1 MPHPSRRSTTFH
13 YTTLFRSGIDM
24 TPLNRF
30 LFAIREKSFRLLISD
45 QITRES
51 QYLETRNIKERVNRI
66 APFFEYDNDP
76 YIMIRDDGS
85 LAWLIDGYVSA
96 ERYPYSEAYEG
107 EKNYIRNSVKVAI
120 SAYSGEV
127 EFYIV
132 DEDRKSTRLNSSHVA
147 ISYAV
152 F

>member
-1 MPHPSRRSTTFH
+1 
-13 YTTLFRSGIDM
+13 
-24 TPLNRF
+24 
-30 LFAIREKSFRLLISD
+30 
-45 QITRES
+45 
-51 QYLETRNIKERVNRI
+51 
-66 APFFEYDNDP
+66 
-76 YIMIRDDGS
+76 MIRDDGS

-132 DEDRKSTRLNSSHVA
+132 DEGDPVIQTYANMFPDLFTKEIPEDIQAHFRYPDVIFTIQAKIYNSNN
-147 ISYAV
+147 IGKTTKINCREK
-152 F
+152 FC